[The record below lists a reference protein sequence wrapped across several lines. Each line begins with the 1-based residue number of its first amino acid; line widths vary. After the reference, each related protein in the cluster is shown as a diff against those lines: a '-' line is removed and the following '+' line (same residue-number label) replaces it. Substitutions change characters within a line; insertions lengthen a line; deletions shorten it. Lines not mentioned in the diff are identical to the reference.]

1 MLEAEREFKTAQT
14 HSGAKRKEQII
25 EDALFN
31 YLLVKKKKKKE
42 TRANTD
48 EPAQT
53 PTGRN
58 KQPKKKKTGKEL
70 RARGVMR

>member
-31 YLLVKKKKKKE
+31 YLLVKKKKRRKS
-42 TRANTD
+42 A
-48 EPAQT
+48 
-53 PTGRN
+53 
-58 KQPKKKKTGKEL
+58 PKTTKRRRRRL
-70 RARGVMR
+70 D

>member
-1 MLEAEREFKTAQT
+1 MLEAQREFKTAHTHT

-31 YLLVKKKKKKE
+31 YLLMKKGKKK
-42 TRANTD
+42 RAKND
-48 EPAQT
+48 EKAQT
-53 PTGRN
+53 PTGLS
-58 KQPKKKKTGKEL
+58 KQAKKKTGKEL

>member
-31 YLLVKKKKKKE
+31 YLLVKKKKKKKK
-42 TRANTD
+42 RAKND
-48 EPAQT
+48 EKAQT
-53 PTGRN
+53 PTGLS
-58 KQPKKKKTGKEL
+58 KQAKKKKNRKGIK
-70 RARGVMR
+70 G

>member
-31 YLLVKKKKKKE
+31 YLLVKKKKKKK
-42 TRANTD
+42 RAKND
-48 EPAQT
+48 EKAQT
-53 PTGRN
+53 PTGLS
-58 KQPKKKKTGKEL
+58 KQAKKKKTGKEL

>member
-31 YLLVKKKKKKE
+31 YLLVKKKKEEKARQKRRKGADADW
-42 TRANTD
+42 TK
-48 EPAQT
+48 QT
-53 PTGRN
+53 S
-58 KQPKKKKTGKEL
+58 KKKKNRKGIK
-70 RARGVMR
+70 G